1 MIDQTIVEKQLL
13 KELNN
18 VGIPTSQVEREIPIA
33 SGYLYKVKIGDK
45 TLGEDKMKLLEE
57 YHAKNC
63 KKVKHVAPVI
73 IHTPKKNLLPTKN
86 MPFVE
91 IQVSEPKKKSEQP
104 KPGSLADMMKEVRSA
119 PGREVAKPYSRS
131 KY

>member
-1 MIDQTIVEKQLL
+1 MK
-13 KELNN
+13 KELN
-18 VGIPTSQVEREIPIA
+18 
-33 SGYLYKVKIGDK
+33 
-45 TLGEDKMKLLEE
+45 
-57 YHAKNC
+57 
-63 KKVKHVAPVI
+63 VAGQSPR
-73 IHTPKKNLLPTKN
+73 KNLLPTKN

-91 IQVSEPKKKSEQP
+91 IKVTETKKKSEQP